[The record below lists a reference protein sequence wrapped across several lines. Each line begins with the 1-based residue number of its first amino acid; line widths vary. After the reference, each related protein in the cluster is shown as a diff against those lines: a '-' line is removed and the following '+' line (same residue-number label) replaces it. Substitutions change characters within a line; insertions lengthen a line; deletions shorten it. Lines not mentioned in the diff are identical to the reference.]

1 MLSKQQGPLPD
12 PDFIMSNRP
21 IARPAPLTTSTKK
34 GKAVATKK
42 RKATKNTAAISS
54 KKKKIAAGTEST

>member
-1 MLSKQQGPLPD
+1 
-12 PDFIMSNRP
+12 MSNKP